1 MASATVLKP
10 THPAGVIAVNRAA
23 SSPRWHTPLEDAL
36 WLVGVAWTLPLAV
49 LVIGVPVA
57 LAIVLLLWA
66 GRSALGAF

>member
-1 MASATVLKP
+1 MTATALKP
-10 THPAGVIAVNRAA
+10 IYPLGVIGVNRADVA
-23 SSPRWHTPLEDAL
+23 SRWHTPLEDGV

-49 LVIGVPVA
+49 LVIGTPLA